1 MIGFNYIALICSL
14 AVGGAG
20 AAAAAGVSCS
30 DSDYWAKNGETCAW
44 VAEDADD
51 RCSLEGDERVA
62 VACARA
68 CGPNDNDFHDSLTF
82 SFKHKK
88 KQRDCSWLAKKKW
101 KRMWGRLCGW
111 HKNKKGADLA
121 STACAEACGACDGGA
136 PTTTTASPTPKP
148 TASPTTCLLYTSP
161 SPRDQ
166 RGSRM
171 PSSA

>member
-1 MIGFNYIALICSL
+1 MIGFKHIALICSL

-20 AAAAAGVSCS
+20 AAGVSCS
-30 DSDYWAKNGETCAW
+30 DSDYWAMNGKTCAW

-68 CGPNDNDFHDSLTF
+68 CGPNDNDFHDSASF

-121 STACAEACGACDGGA
+121 STACAEACGTCSA
-136 PTTTTASPTPKP
+136 PTTTTTSSSTPKP
-148 TASPTTCLLYTSP
+148 TASPTTTTTTTTTAATERAPLREG
-161 SPRDQ
+161 PR
-166 RGSRM
+166 
-171 PSSA
+171 P